1 MNPSRR
7 HCIGALALS
16 PALLVAAQAAGPAR
30 TPKRS
35 AAERG
40 LFTVDTAP
48 DYASR
53 LALAQPVR
61 RLTDGAM
68 RGADLSAAIHG
79 NFARVIEQNF
89 ACASPARLARW
100 LDSVETRSLVT
111 LAQAYVNATEMKGR
125 PTPALEI
132 LAHRLDPVRLVRLAE
147 HFGHARVHAAV
158 LKAAPGKLEV
168 FNVRADV
175 NRSGPV
181 PGDMNLHRH
190 ETPVGG
196 AQGQNYLI
204 FLDYTLEEIFLAF
217 RTAPVGAT
225 SVAASMFQTG
235 LVVGAGISAAWL
247 TGQAIGSYM
256 VQGMRAYTPNA
267 WNAIVDA
274 VGWWMDEL
282 TRPPLLPPESYRSPE
297 EQMGDHQR
305 DGFLDVF
312 NLDEGVYNSF
322 AMDAGDYESTWEW
335 ANVLPH
341 EPFPT
346 QPICGWTEY
355 CGGIHP
361 WRQRAALRRHGRQ
374 GTR

>member
-16 PALLVAAQAAGPAR
+16 PALLGAAHAAGPVR
-30 TPKRS
+30 IPKRS

-40 LFTVDTAP
+40 LLTADTAP

-61 RLTDGAM
+61 RLTDGAA
-68 RGADLSAAIHG
+68 RGADFSAAVHG

-100 LDSVETRSLVT
+100 LDTVETRSLAT
-111 LAQAYVNATEMKGR
+111 LAQAYINATEMKGR
-125 PTPALEI
+125 NNTALEI
-132 LAHRLDPVRLVRLAE
+132 LAHRLDPQRLARTAE
-147 HFGHARVHAAV
+147 YFGHARVHAAV
-158 LKAAPGKLEV
+158 LKAAPSKLEA

-190 ETPVGG
+190 EAPAART
-196 AQGQNYLI
+196 QGQSYLI

-235 LVVGAGISAAWL
+235 LVVGAGVSAAWL
-247 TGQAIGSYM
+247 TGQAIGSFM

-312 NLDEGVYNSF
+312 NIDEGAYNNF
-322 AMDAGDYESTWEW
+322 AIDAGDYESTWEW
-335 ANVLPH
+335 ANVLPP
-341 EPFPT
+341 EPYPAS
-346 QPICGWTEY
+346 PVCGWREEG
-355 CGGIHP
+355 CGGVHP
-361 WRQRAALRRHGRQ
+361 WRQRAAQRRQ
-374 GTR
+374 GMR